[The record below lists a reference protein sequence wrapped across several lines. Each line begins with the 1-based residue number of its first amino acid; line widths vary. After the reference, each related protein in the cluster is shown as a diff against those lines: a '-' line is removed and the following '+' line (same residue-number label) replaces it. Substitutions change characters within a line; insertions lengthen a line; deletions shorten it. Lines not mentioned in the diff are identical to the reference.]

1 MSDHDISPNSY
12 SELRSMFKYYID
24 LYNTLYQLKTTN
36 EQDLSSIYKKIKS
49 DLIESKIYLPSKIM
63 EHILNIIPF
72 NNRYAKSYL
81 YLAKLIFDD
90 YDVRELRN
98 IGNLDNGI
106 YMFYKEYGIK
116 LADYRFEDKA
126 YIDIY
131 AENTIYRAIMDN
143 NIERFIFITENN
155 NFDKDQKLEDD
166 LHDLYFVTYEK
177 LTLLELYCYYG
188 AVDCFKLLRTKFNS
202 KITQQCLQLSFLGG
216 NAELMS
222 ECLKYQTPN
231 KKCMECAIISHNID
245 FVSFLMNEYN
255 IEIDLLSCGDF
266 NNLES
271 FLVYFDRTN
280 NVDECFFFSNV

>member
-1 MSDHDISPNSY
+1 MLIDFLHSSLYIYIFLQSSFNFIESEENVIIRNLWVHCFTHENLCLYEKCKTTFKIFLMSDHDISPNSY

-143 NIERFIFITENN
+143 NIERFIFTVSYT
-155 NFDKDQKLEDD
+155 
-166 LHDLYFVTYEK
+166 H
-177 LTLLELYCYYG
+177 LTLPTTER
-188 AVDCFKLLRTKFNS
+188 V
-202 KITQQCLQLSFLGG
+202 
-216 NAELMS
+216 
-222 ECLKYQTPN
+222 
-231 KKCMECAIISHNID
+231 
-245 FVSFLMNEYN
+245 
-255 IEIDLLSCGDF
+255 
-266 NNLES
+266 
-271 FLVYFDRTN
+271 
-280 NVDECFFFSNV
+280 